1 MAQLLAQK
9 GDERPLTDADS
20 LFLSGRLQSIDAV
33 EIVIFVEDRWGVD
46 FSQVGFDESMIDS
59 IGAIEALVEREGKVK
74 K

>member
-1 MAQLLAQK
+1 VAQLLAQK